1 MLKFA
6 THNDYLHFFSFP
18 GDNGAGYQGWKE
30 ITNSTFMS
38 LSPAFDEII
47 LRGIKTGN
55 RIRMMPLSGQ
65 YTPESYLET
74 IRSSQLAITETEFKV
89 MANGEQIGTLT
100 RPNATLTT
108 NFRQY
113 AASKVWSF
121 RYSYRQQAFDDYGRP
136 KVDEHGKPVY
146 ETVEANDPVS
156 VIYLPD
162 GIMQF
167 LCPYTFRGEL
177 FGLPNQTVQTFK
189 WQLGPYL
196 GIGLL
201 RLHRLVSRHQIGSV
215 ILRNVYSV
223 RMPSAGSGPFSFKTD
238 ETLLFLS
245 DAPPADGL
253 YQRPGI
259 RPGSGV
265 RTNPMQEFLHTRR
278 IPY

>member
-1 MLKFA
+1 MKKA
-6 THNDYLHFFSFP
+6 TVDLFTRIFSVLAPPPNMTVSQWADKYRRLSSESSAEP
-18 GDNGAGYQGWKE
+18 GRWRTSKAPYQR
-30 ITNSTFMS
+30 
-38 LSPAFDEII
+38 EII

-55 RIRMMPLSGQ
+55 RIRMTPLSGQ

-167 LCPYTFRGEL
+167 YAPYTFRGEL

-189 WQLGPYL
+189 WQLGPTSASDCYVCTDSFL
-196 GIGLL
+196 DIK
-201 RLHRLVSRHQIGSV
+201 LV
-215 ILRNVYSV
+215 
-223 RMPSAGSGPFSFKTD
+223 P
-238 ETLLFLS
+238 
-245 DAPPADGL
+245 
-253 YQRPGI
+253 
-259 RPGSGV
+259 
-265 RTNPMQEFLHTRR
+265 
-278 IPY
+278 

>member
-1 MLKFA
+1 MRIAIPEEKKLV
-6 THNDYLHFFSFP
+6 HELVIP
-18 GDNGAGYQGWKE
+18 IRWGDMDVMGHVNNTTY
-30 ITNSTFMS
+30 F
-38 LSPAFDEII
+38 
-47 LRGIKTGN
+47 R
-55 RIRMMPLSGQ
+55 
-65 YTPESYLET
+65 YLET

-167 LCPYTFRGEL
+167 YAPYTFRGEL

-189 WQLGPYL
+189 WQLGPTSASDCYVCTDSFL
-196 GIGLL
+196 DIK
-201 RLHRLVSRHQIGSV
+201 LV
-215 ILRNVYSV
+215 
-223 RMPSAGSGPFSFKTD
+223 P
-238 ETLLFLS
+238 
-245 DAPPADGL
+245 
-253 YQRPGI
+253 
-259 RPGSGV
+259 
-265 RTNPMQEFLHTRR
+265 
-278 IPY
+278 